1 MGRVVGWNHE
11 DVIDKEGAGE
21 LAHVVQLPSAGV
33 TCHREWKL
41 MHSKS
46 GKMKRIASWVA
57 MSVLLMVAVILVSVR
72 TLDPGQARQ
81 TVQLP
86 ERIFTETAK
95 RESEPVTELTSAE
108 PTKRESDAAQERR
121 SEQVTERDS
130 AQLSKQAPAQATQ
143 REKGIVEEDIGARW
157 QQIAGSTSIADNRLV
172 AARSR
177 DGSMAMGIPLPNSV
191 NTGPR
196 ELQFRTL
203 SGRPCDFEGIR
214 ITQCGA
220 RIHAT
225 PYDVSSICHEGSLRH
240 AIRYSSAAVAL
251 SEDMIQ
257 GHDAVVTFMEDGVAK
272 EYVWSSEGFSDV
284 GGLTLAMYLN
294 RQALVGTVGALSTR
308 PAKDVACPEG

>member
-1 MGRVVGWNHE
+1 
-11 DVIDKEGAGE
+11 
-21 LAHVVQLPSAGV
+21 
-33 TCHREWKL
+33 
-41 MHSKS
+41 
-46 GKMKRIASWVA
+46 

-81 TVQLP
+81 TAQLP